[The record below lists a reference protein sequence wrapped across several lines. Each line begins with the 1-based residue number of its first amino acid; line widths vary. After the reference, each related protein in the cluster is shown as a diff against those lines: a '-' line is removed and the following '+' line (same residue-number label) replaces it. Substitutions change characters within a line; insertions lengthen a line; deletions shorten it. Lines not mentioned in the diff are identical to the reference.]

1 MPLLLRALAVVV
13 LLEAVAMVA
22 VVVLL
27 VMELLTAPVAS
38 FASGIAII
46 VIAVLAAVWLLA
58 MFSGIVAGRSW
69 IRGAVFTWQL
79 IQLALAVGCF
89 QGMFSQPTIGW
100 LLLLPSVVA
109 IALLFTPP
117 VMSATRRIDPS

>member
-1 MPLLLRALAVVV
+1 MPLLLRALALVV
-13 LLEAVAMVA
+13 LLEAVAMLA

-27 VMELLTAPVAS
+27 VMELLTSPVAS

-46 VIAVLAAVWLLA
+46 VIAVLAAIWLLA
-58 MFSGIVAGRSW
+58 MFAGILGARGW

-89 QGMFSQPTIGW
+89 QGVFSQPTIG
-100 LLLLPSVVA
+100 LLLLIPSVVA

-117 VMSATRRIDPS
+117 VMNATRRVEPS